1 MILTVRRQQRM
12 LAAMHS
18 ALRDSDPRLVAR
30 FATFT
35 RLNAGEKIP
44 RIERVRAWPLG
55 WLRAAGRLV
64 ARHFTRPG
72 LRPGWASRRLQGA
85 VFIPVAAALLL
96 AVVLLLAIGGARARC
111 TPRRAAAQSAAG
123 QHERSVVA
131 MPQLA
136 AAPACPPVPVPATRR

>member
-1 MILTVRRQQRM
+1 MILTTRRQQRM

-18 ALRDSDPRLVAR
+18 TLRDSDPRLVAR

-44 RIERVRAWPLG
+44 RIERVGAWPPG
-55 WLRAAGRLV
+55 WLRVGGDAV

-72 LRPGWASRRLQGA
+72 LRPGGAGRRLQGA

-96 AVVLLLAIGGARARC
+96 AVVLLLAIGGGRARC
-111 TPRRAAAQSAAG
+111 TPQRAAGRSTAPAAP
-123 QHERSVVA
+123 
-131 MPQLA
+131 PQLA
-136 AAPACPPVPVPATRR
+136 AAPGCSPGPVPTSGR